1 MLAPKTCVNPSR
13 ITVESNGNHVIH
25 LLRLYLLRPGF
36 IESLCMLPVLPQT
49 LLRNFKASFIE
60 EKTQCL
66 MDVHNGP
73 WFHFDSRSAIRV
85 QVFDRQVD
93 IGYGLAPSKPASTK
107 KGFAQYKCLHMICD
121 IYKST
126 CVHICSTWARSYS
139 RNAMICIY
147 YMYNII
153 YVS

>member
-107 KGFAQYKCLHMICD
+107 KRICAIQMLTYDMRYIQKYMCAYMLYMGQELFAQCYD
-121 IYKST
+121 
-126 CVHICSTWARSYS
+126 
-139 RNAMICIY
+139 
-147 YMYNII
+147 MYIL
-153 YVS
+153 YV